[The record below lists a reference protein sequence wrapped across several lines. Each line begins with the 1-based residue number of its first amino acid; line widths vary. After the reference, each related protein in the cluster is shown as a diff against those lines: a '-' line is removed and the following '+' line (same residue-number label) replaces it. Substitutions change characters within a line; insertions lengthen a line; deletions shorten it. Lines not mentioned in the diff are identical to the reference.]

1 MVAHLGAVAIPGI
14 LLIAIIFGGVRSG
27 IFTATK
33 SSCVAVLYAIAVTVF
48 VYRELDLKAFLA
60 ATAGAV
66 RTTTMALLIIGTAS
80 EFSGL
85 MAFHQVPAA
94 LIDWM
99 KTISDNPIIIL
110 LIINMI
116 LLLLGTF
123 MDMGPT
129 IIITTPIFLPIAQAY
144 GIDPVQFGIIMILN
158 GGIGLNTPPVGAVQ
172 FVACAVG
179 KISGAQSMRT
189 IWPFYGA
196 GFAVLMLVTYVPAV
210 SLWLPSLF
218 R

>member
-1 MVAHLGAVAIPGI
+1 
-14 LLIAIIFGGVRSG
+14 
-27 IFTATK
+27 
-33 SSCVAVLYAIAVTVF
+33 
-48 VYRELDLKAFLA
+48 
-60 ATAGAV
+60 
-66 RTTTMALLIIGTAS
+66 
-80 EFSGL
+80 

-110 LIINMI
+110 LIINVI

-129 IIITTPIFLPIAQAY
+129 IIITTPIFLPIAEAY

-158 GGIGLNTPPVGAVQ
+158 CGIGLNTPPVGAVQ

-179 KISGAQSMRT
+179 KISVAESMRT

-218 R
+218 H